1 MILIDNNQLII
12 SNVFIAMKHS
22 DVEDENILRH
32 LIVNTYRLYN
42 EKFKKEY
49 GDMIICHDSSHCWRK
64 DIFEHYKSNRKVA
77 KQKSQHD
84 WDKIFETMNVIRNE
98 VQENFPWKNI
108 SVPRTEADD
117 IIAVISENSSPMEP
131 VLIVSSD
138 KDFQQLQK
146 YSNVKQWSPLKK
158 DFLVCEDP
166 EDYLLTHIIRG
177 DSSDG
182 IPNILSDGDTF
193 ICEDKRQKPCGKKK
207 IEGWKTAYKIGELHD
222 HVIQSNWVRNETMID
237 FDKIPDDIKKNILEE
252 YNKEHT
258 PDTSKI
264 FPYLVEQKLTR
275 LLEVV
280 EDLY

>member
-12 SNVFIAMKHS
+12 SSVFIAMKHS
-22 DVEDENILRH
+22 DIEDENTLRH
-32 LIVNTYRLYN
+32 LIVNTYRFYN
-42 EKFKKEY
+42 QKFKKEY
-49 GDMIICHDSSHCWRK
+49 GDMIICHDSARCWRK
-64 DIFEHYKSNRKVA
+64 DIFEYYKANRKAA
-77 KQKSQHD
+77 KAKSPHD
-84 WDKIFETMNVIRNE
+84 WNKIFDTMTSIRKE
-98 VQENFPWKNI
+98 IEENFPWKNI
-108 SVPRTEADD
+108 SVARTEADD
-117 IIAVISENSSPMEP
+117 IIAVIAENSSPMES
-131 VLIVSSD
+131 VLIISSD

-166 EDYLLTHIIRG
+166 KDFLLTHIIKG

-193 ICEDKRQKPCGKKK
+193 VCEDKRQKPCGKKK
-207 IEGWKTAYKIGELHD
+207 IEGWKTVYKMGELHD

-237 FDKIPDDIKKNILEE
+237 FDKIPNTIKENIVEE
-252 YNKEHT
+252 YTKEHT

-264 FPYLVEQKLTR
+264 FPYLVEQKLTK

-280 EDLY
+280 EELY